1 MFSHAYGAEKLNH
14 LSATPEQIK
23 NAIGHTGI
31 PTLIEMREFL
41 SSKKSGKKVEFIQND
56 KKLFD
61 VDEFHL
67 EIFNKLTKYH
77 LKSGKIVNLELP
89 DFSECRSIYCV
100 LSEVFDYDGR
110 SEDLGIMYAYAF
122 AKYKINPSHFVNDN
136 SKTFTIDEFQS
147 ALYGLEALPESIL
160 PKFENKKFIR
170 FNTPESERSRSNNL
184 ANSTMEFFD
193 HWAKF
198 DFYTRAYAVFH
209 EMAHNLGAPLK
220 IMYSDEWNKIAGWEN
235 INGRFEIVKAT
246 QTSLYAKEYPNE
258 DFAEALSAFRFNP
271 LFLKEK
277 SLSKYEFIR
286 WTVFKGIEFIDNGQM
301 RLPSIEMTLQGVLD
315 SSEPRQTRYHS
326 ENIDLSSCHPLLLK
340 SYFYQDEKIK
350 ALKCIEIKMIK
361 EVLLNLLDGESGLR
375 FLVKNDDPNLESLK
389 MTENIQSEL
398 LKDFYTKIGD
408 MLINHELEVFRYLNL
423 KSLKRDTSHC
433 KDAFSFTHYNIS
445 ESLNQ
450 FSNGDY
456 SYVSDAFIAFCK
468 MNSSLLL
475 ESRTKFLDTFTQ
487 KNSNLN

>member
-1 MFSHAYGAEKLNH
+1 MFSPAYGAEKLNH
-14 LSATPEQIK
+14 LSATPAQVK
-23 NAIGHTGI
+23 NAIGHAGI

-41 SSKKSGKKVEFIQND
+41 SSKKSHKKVDFIQND

-61 VDEFHL
+61 IDEFHL

-77 LKSGKIVNLELP
+77 LKTGKIVNLELP
-89 DFSECRSIYCV
+89 DFSECRNIYCV
-100 LSEVFDYDGR
+100 FSEAFDYDGR

-122 AKYKINPSHFVNDN
+122 AKYKINPSHYVNDN
-136 SKTFTIDEFQS
+136 SKSFTINEFQS
-147 ALYGLEALPESIL
+147 ALYGLEALPESIF

-170 FNTPESERSRSNNL
+170 FNTPENERSRSNNL

-235 INGRFEIVKAT
+235 INGRFEIVKPT

-258 DFAEALSAFRFNP
+258 DFAEALSAYRFNP

-277 SLSKYEFIR
+277 SLSKYEFIK
-286 WTVFKGIEFIDNGQM
+286 WTVFKGIEFIDDEQK
-301 RLPSIEMTLQGVLD
+301 RFSSIKISLQGMLD
-315 SSEPRQTRYHS
+315 SSEPRQTRYLS
-326 ENIDLSSCHPLLLK
+326 ENIDLSSCHSLLLK

-350 ALKCIEIKMIK
+350 ALKCIETKMLK

-375 FLVKNDDPNLESLK
+375 FLVKNDDPALGSL
-389 MTENIQSEL
+389 TISENIQSEL
-398 LKDFYTKIGD
+398 LNEFYTKIGL
-408 MLINHELEVFRYLNL
+408 MLSDHDLELFRYLNL

-450 FSNGDY
+450 FGNGDY
-456 SYVSDAFIAFCK
+456 SYVSGAFIEFCK

-475 ESRTKFLDTFTQ
+475 ESRTKFLDAFTH
-487 KNSNLN
+487 KKRSS